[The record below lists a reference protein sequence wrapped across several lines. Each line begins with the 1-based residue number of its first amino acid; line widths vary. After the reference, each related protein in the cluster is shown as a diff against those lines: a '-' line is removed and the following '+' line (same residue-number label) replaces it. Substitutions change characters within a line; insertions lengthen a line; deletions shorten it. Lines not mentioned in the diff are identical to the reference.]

1 MSNQYTIYLK
11 RRKKQQHINTNLAK
25 HVFSLSHLHNIN
37 AYFLH
42 KRTDTTV
49 VTEIIKIALAAAL
62 SAKLVYLI

>member
-11 RRKKQQHINTNLAK
+11 LKKKTRINNNLAK

-42 KRTDTTV
+42 KCTDTIV
-49 VTEIIKIALAAAL
+49 VTAIIKTALAAAL
-62 SAKLVYLI
+62 SAQLAYII